1 MGVLTRDM
9 QRVVRERPVGFVA
22 TVSAD
27 GAPEVAPKSTVTVW
41 DDDHL
46 VFMEDM
52 FSHRTVANLLRN
64 PAVEVVVVDEVTYRA
79 YRFTG
84 RATILTDGPVFGRVM
99 SFFRDRYGSQAAL
112 PRVKRIGLIKVQRRG
127 TAQAH
132 LRYRCVQGR
141 RGRPVHR
148 ISRSRQAAR
157 SRRGCPVDSLAQQ
170 FRRRRRH
177 RTRDRNSSLSGRS
190 DATRLAG

>member
-112 PRVKRIGLIKVQRRG
+112 PRVKRIGLIKVQRAAPLRPIYDTGASRDDAADRYIEYHGLVRRRVPGEAAPWIAWHNNSGDGVVIGRG
-127 TAQAH
+127 TVTP
-132 LRYRCVQGR
+132 L
-141 RGRPVHR
+141 
-148 ISRSRQAAR
+148 
-157 SRRGCPVDSLAQQ
+157 
-170 FRRRRRH
+170 
-177 RTRDRNSSLSGRS
+177 
-190 DATRLAG
+190 